1 MPSGTEV
8 RGREL
13 LNMTYSFP
21 AQVSGRL
28 ALLIYCD
35 LSLKRRSNSE
45 GGEGVQRR
53 SSVLTTSSG
62 RCQWRV
68 SVELL

>member
-8 RGREL
+8 GGREL

-28 ALLIYCD
+28 VVANLLRFK
-35 LSLKRRSNSE
+35 S
-45 GGEGVQRR
+45 
-53 SSVLTTSSG
+53 
-62 RCQWRV
+62 
-68 SVELL
+68 